1 MDERIEGKVTFHRY
15 RTALVRDVFFTAPR
29 VCMRELE
36 TELARAA
43 GVEKDNHTVYEV
55 VQDTYSVGSPST
67 TYIMFHDM
75 VVMFGRGIE
84 IRSY

>member
-1 MDERIEGKVTFHRY
+1 MDEHIEGKVKFHPY
-15 RTALVRDVFFTAPR
+15 RSALVRDAFFTAPR
-29 VCMRELE
+29 NCMKEFE
-36 TELARAA
+36 AELARAA
-43 GVEKDNHTVYEV
+43 GVQVDNHTVYEV
-55 VQDTYSVGSPST
+55 TQHTTT